1 MAKKS
6 GVPSALRR
14 SVFREGG
21 YRCAKCSLVGREQRF
36 QRGGYGYPT
45 DVPGVFLS
53 IDHIV
58 ARARGGSS
66 ERSNLRI
73 LCTRCNTQKGTN
85 DA

>member
-6 GVPSALRR
+6 GVPSSMRR
-14 SVFREGG
+14 RVFREGG
-21 YRCAKCSLVGREQRF
+21 YACEKCRVVGEEKRF

-45 DVPGVFLS
+45 SIPGVFLS
-53 IDHIV
+53 IDHII

-66 ERSNLRI
+66 ERSNLRV
-73 LCTRCNTQKGTN
+73 LCTSCNTAKGVK

>member
-14 SVFREGG
+14 VVFREGG
-21 YRCAKCSLVGREQRF
+21 YRCAKCDLVGREEPF

-45 DVPGVFLS
+45 DIEGVFLS

-66 ERSNLRI
+66 ERPNLRV
-73 LCTRCNTQKGTN
+73 LCTPCNVQKGTS